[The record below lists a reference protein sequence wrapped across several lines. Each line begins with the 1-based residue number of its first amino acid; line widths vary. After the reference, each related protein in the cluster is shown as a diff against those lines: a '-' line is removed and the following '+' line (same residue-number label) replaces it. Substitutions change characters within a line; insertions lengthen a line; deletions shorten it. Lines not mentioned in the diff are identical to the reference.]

1 MIHRQHRLPSRSP
14 SLTFFATA
22 SFNTMNLSTLLL
34 LTFLFVLKTHAAR
47 GTTASTPSYPNTPT
61 TPQPDLA
68 SAPSRVVFDDED
80 PEASRVAWL
89 RGRAGGSGT
98 NFIEDRL
105 VHPSSSFVLPE
116 RGIPSGRER
125 AGAEPVFVF
134 RAKKVE
140 HGKETEVPVQRVEG
154 NLRGDEDE
162 GTRREQVG
170 RRGSRRGRQ
179 RFNEG
184 GLRREGSK
192 ERTTGWSGEQN
203 LPLSPDRG
211 VRQSHTFGR
220 QISVEDG
227 QRSLGMDAQHGTQL
241 RSDSPTRWALDNVAS
256 RLSSLDLNN
265 PHTTS
270 ARASLSPT
278 SDSDYHFHDARSV
291 DLSSASPPSPNFPDP
306 HSGGTTT
313 PHTPPLPPPKLA
325 PYRMWSAAS
334 ALPHINIPYT
344 KLTSIPPSYPHWQS
358 ALSALRENEWT
369 NQLDARV
376 KWAAENRIDTSRPA
390 RVVTPF
396 GAVTG
401 GDIDTGLSPRFI
413 DDPSNPPPRLDSVL
427 LTGTQRRIHA
437 FRELVEMIP
446 PALTHHSKNIY
457 NARDLDE
464 DISKS
469 VHPIQYLNSMLRD
482 KNAAVILENSIHT
495 ELQDALANTPKE
507 ALSHL
512 QRDYK
517 RAGGRRDHATVEQL
531 LGTDY
536 ALHNRFWY
544 PYYHNKPAFKIKNPL
559 DTPLDH
565 FAAFSPFA
573 DAVALKKA

>member
-1 MIHRQHRLPSRSP
+1 MN
-14 SLTFFATA
+14 FFASSLA
-22 SFNTMNLSTLLL
+22 VLLL
-34 LTFLFVLKTHAAR
+34 SSLLILPAHAAR

-61 TPQPDLA
+61 TPQPDTA
-68 SAPSRVVFDDED
+68 SPPSRVVFDDED

-105 VHPSSSFVLPE
+105 IHPSSSFVLPE
-116 RGIPSGRER
+116 REPAGRER
-125 AGAEPVFVF
+125 AGAGEVFVF
-134 RAKKVE
+134 RAKKVDR
-140 HGKETEVPVQRVEG
+140 GKKSTEVPVERVEG
-154 NLRGDEDE
+154 NLRGEDGE
-162 GTRREQVG
+162 RRERTG
-170 RRGSRRGRQ
+170 RSGSSRGRQ

-184 GLRREGSK
+184 GLRRGGSK
-192 ERTTGWSGEQN
+192 DRTMGWSGEQES
-203 LPLSPDRG
+203 PVSPDRD
-211 VRQSHTFGR
+211 VREERTFGR
-220 QISVEDG
+220 TIPVEGG
-227 QRSLGMDAQHGTQL
+227 QHSLNIDAQHGLGL
-241 RSDSPTRWALDNVAS
+241 RSESPTRWALDNVAS

-270 ARASLSPT
+270 PRASLSPT
-278 SDSDYHFHDARSV
+278 SDSEYHFHDARSAEI
-291 DLSSASPPSPNFPDP
+291 SSASPPSPHFPDL
-306 HSGGTTT
+306 HSGGTST
-313 PHTPPLPPPKLA
+313 PRTPPPPPPKLA

-334 ALPHINIPYT
+334 ALPHVNIPYT

-358 ALSALRENEWT
+358 SLSALRENEWT

-437 FRELVEMIP
+437 FRELVELIP

-457 NARDLDE
+457 NTHTD
-464 DISKS
+464 DIDKDIHPA
-469 VHPIQYLNSMLRD
+469 VHPIQYINSILRD
-482 KNAAVILENSIHT
+482 KNAAVILENSIHSDLHDT
-495 ELQDALANTPKE
+495 LANVPKE

-512 QRDYK
+512 QRDHK
-517 RAGGRRDHATVEQL
+517 RSGARRDHTTSVEQL

-536 ALHNRFWY
+536 ALHNTFWY
-544 PYYHNKPAFKIKNPL
+544 PYYHNKPAFKINNPL
-559 DTPLDH
+559 DTPLEH

-573 DAVALKKA
+573 DAVALKKV

>member
-1 MIHRQHRLPSRSP
+1 
-14 SLTFFATA
+14 
-22 SFNTMNLSTLLL
+22 MNLSALLL
-34 LTFLFVLKTHAAR
+34 LTFLFILPTYAVR
-47 GTTASTPSYPNTPT
+47 GTTASTSSYPNTPA
-61 TPQPDLA
+61 TPQPDTA
-68 SAPSRVVFDDED
+68 SPPSRVVFDDED

-98 NFIEDRL
+98 NFIEHRL

-116 RGIPSGRER
+116 RESAGRER

-134 RAKKVE
+134 RAKKVDL
-140 HGKETEVPVQRVEG
+140 GKESTALPVERVEG
-154 NLRGDEDE
+154 NLGGGEE
-162 GTRREQVG
+162 GGRRERVG
-170 RRGSRRGRQ
+170 RGGSSRGRQ

-184 GLRREGSK
+184 GLRRAGSK
-192 ERTTGWSGEQN
+192 ERTMGWSGEQKS
-203 LPLSPDRG
+203 PDSPDRD
-211 VRQSHTFGR
+211 VREGRTFSR
-220 QISVEDG
+220 QTPVWDG
-227 QRSLGMDAQHGTQL
+227 QHSIDAGTEL

-256 RLSSLDLNN
+256 RLSSLDLND

-270 ARASLSPT
+270 PRASLSPT
-278 SDSDYHFHDARSV
+278 TDSDYHFHDARSV

-313 PHTPPLPPPKLA
+313 PHTPPPPPPKLA

-334 ALPHINIPYT
+334 ALPHVNIPYT

-457 NARDLDE
+457 NARDVDE
-464 DISKS
+464 ETSKA
-469 VHPIQYLNSMLRD
+469 VHPIQYVNSMLRD
-482 KNAAVILENSIHT
+482 KNAAVILENSIHA
-495 ELQDALANTPKE
+495 ELHDALANTPKE

-512 QRDYK
+512 QRSYK
-517 RAGGRRDHATVEQL
+517 RAGRKDHTTTVEQL

-544 PYYHNKPAFKIKNPL
+544 PYYHSKPAFKIKNPL
-559 DTPLDH
+559 DTPLEH

-573 DAVALKKA
+573 DAVALKKV